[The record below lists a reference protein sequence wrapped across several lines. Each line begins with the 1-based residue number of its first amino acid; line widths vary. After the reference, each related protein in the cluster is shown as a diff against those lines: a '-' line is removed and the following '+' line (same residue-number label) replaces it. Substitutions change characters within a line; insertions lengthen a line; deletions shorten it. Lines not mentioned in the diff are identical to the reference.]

1 MPKIQRRVGKNL
13 IFKIMKKLLFFA
25 CVLMSFLLCACDK
38 KNEPEDSTEQK
49 WANGV
54 LPGKFSVSADKQVN
68 FSQGNLQATT
78 TDLGTKWTWIFAD
91 NQYDYIGDAV
101 ANNVITGNGT
111 VSSNGTVDQFG
122 WSTAATYYGIHNS
135 KEEKTYS
142 GDFVDWG
149 VNVITN
155 GGNKAN
161 LWRTLTADEWG
172 YLFFKRTNAATLLAL
187 GSVNGVNG
195 VILLPDN
202 WTLPKGVSFT
212 NSGTLDYWDL
222 MGSDSYEDNFS
233 HNTYTISQWTI
244 MESSGAVFLAGTKSD
259 GSNYWTATGMSE
271 DGTAIC
277 FWFCSQWIK
286 TWDMDSRYLD
296 YHVRLVKDVE

>member
-1 MPKIQRRVGKNL
+1 
-13 IFKIMKKLLFFA
+13 MKKLFFIA
-25 CVLMSFLLCACDK
+25 CIGCVLISSSLCSCDK

-78 TDLGTKWTWIFAD
+78 TDLGKNWTWTFAA
-91 NQYDYIGDAV
+91 NQYDIIGDAV

-155 GGNKAN
+155 GGKKAN
-161 LWRTLTADEWG
+161 LWRTLTNAEWS
-172 YLFFKRTNAATLLAL
+172 YLFFTRANAATLFAL
-187 GSVNGVNG
+187 GTVNGVNG
-195 VILLPDN
+195 TILLPDN
-202 WTLPKGVSFT
+202 WTLPSDASFT
-212 NSGTLDYWDL
+212 PSTEKGLQPGGWYYNLN
-222 MGSDSYEDNFS
+222 EDNFS
-233 HNTYTISQWTI
+233 HNTYTITQWAV
-244 MESSGAVFLAGTKSD
+244 MESAGAVFLAGYEWG
-259 GSNYWTATGMSE
+259 GSYWSATPCGQEYALCLVFTSHHLKE
-271 DGTAIC
+271 GE
-277 FWFCSQWIK
+277 
-286 TWDMDSRYLD
+286 MDSRD
-296 YHVRLVKDVE
+296 CGEIVRLVKDVK